1 MTVEIQEIIETIQ
14 SKRVEI
20 EARVEAIKAKAEE
33 LQGGSQTGTD
43 RRDVLFGS
51 TFGNTVLDG
60 LGGNDRLF
68 GRFGDDEILGGD
80 GDDLIDGGFGDD
92 DLFGQN
98 GDDLV
103 TGKSGDDFL
112 SGGDGND
119 ILNGGAGDDQ
129 IDGGDGDD
137 QLSGGPDNDLLVGGT
152 GADILIG
159 AGGEQTGGNLQQD
172 ILIGGTVDANGFPV
186 SDGAPDQYVLGDN
199 NGPFY
204 ATAGFADF
212 VNILD
217 FELGVDGLD
226 LSPSVSHGLLFFDA
240 NGDGVIDPSQGDG
253 TDIYALFPDGSADLI
268 ASVIGVDLTQGQ
280 GVVVI

>member
-1 MTVEIQEIIETIQ
+1 MTTDIQEIIDQIQ
-14 SKRVEI
+14 AKRVEV
-20 EARVEAIKAKAEE
+20 EERVEAIKAKTED
-33 LQGGSQTGTD
+33 LQANSQTGTD
-43 RRDVLFGS
+43 RRDFLFGS
-51 TFGNTVLDG
+51 TFGNTVIDG
-60 LGGNDRLF
+60 LGGDDGLF

-80 GDDLIDGGFGDD
+80 GDDLIDGGFGND

-137 QLSGGPDNDLLVGGT
+137 QLSGGPDNDILVGGT

-159 AGGEQTGGNLQQD
+159 AGGQQTGGNPQQD
-172 ILIGGTVDANGFPV
+172 ILIGGFLDADDVPV
-186 SDGAPDQYVLGDN
+186 GDGAPDQYVLGDN
-199 NGPFY
+199 NSPFY

-212 VNILD
+212 VTILD

-240 NGDGVIDPSQGDG
+240 NDDGVIDPSQGDG
-253 TDIYALFPDGSADLI
+253 TDIYALLPDGADLI

-280 GVVVI
+280 GTVVI